1 MKKEELRKAI
11 TKSIEEQK
19 SIIENTNSVSYAARE
34 ILGIDST
41 LARTIVKEIC
51 NEQGWEIP
59 TWYNRVRYCLNCGK
73 PIIGGDSKKKFC
85 NNSCAASYNNRL
97 RAEKK
102 QRYCL
107 NCGKPFLMGKNT
119 KGKFCSNK
127 CQGEYQHKEYIRLW
141 KLGEKDG
148 MSGPNGISRAI
159 RNYLFEKHD
168 NKCQICGW
176 GKENPHTHLIP
187 LQIHHID
194 GDCTNNKEEN
204 LQLLCPNCHSLTET
218 FGGSN
223 ENSKRL
229 DRRLKYVKAE
239 IEEDK
244 NKDITEVSRCIICGK
259 KLEKGQMTFCS
270 QRCYKRSYIKNIT
283 KEQILD
289 VFNKNKG
296 NSYESISKKLG
307 ISKTTLERKCKQ
319 FGIMN
324 EIRKLR
330 YGE

>member
-107 NCGKPFLMGKNT
+107 NCGKAFLMGKNT

-148 MSGPNGISRAI
+148 MSGPNGISRTI

-176 GKENPHTHLIP
+176 GEENQHTHLIP